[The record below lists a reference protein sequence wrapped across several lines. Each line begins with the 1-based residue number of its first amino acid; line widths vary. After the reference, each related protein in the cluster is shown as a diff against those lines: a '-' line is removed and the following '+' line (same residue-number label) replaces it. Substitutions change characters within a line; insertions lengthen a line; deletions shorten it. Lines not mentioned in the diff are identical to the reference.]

1 MGVIIISQ
9 LFEAA
14 MVLCFGIS
22 WPASIAKSYTS
33 RTAKG
38 KSIFFLGMIL
48 LGYACG
54 IISKLIFDNITYV
67 FIFYVINFI
76 MVAADIV
83 LYFRNKRIDAS
94 AGSEIKESKLQEVQ

>member
-1 MGVIIISQ
+1 MSQ

-14 MVLCFGIS
+14 MVLSFGIS

-54 IISKLIFDNITYV
+54 IISKLSTGNITYV
-67 FIFYVINFI
+67 FIFYVINFA
-76 MVAADIV
+76 MVATDIV
-83 LYFRNKRIDAS
+83 LYFRNKRIDAAACS
-94 AGSEIKESKLQEVQ
+94 KIKDFELQEVK